1 MPIVAPPRDASYVP
15 IGYCPACGYPCDP
28 GRCAECGR
36 EVKRPLRRDPRVGVG
51 RLLRFGRTVAVTIVL
66 LGGVGY
72 GALAWAYRYAP
83 SDAVSAVA
91 DAELWGLS
99 SIAIDMISWRWAEF
113 DRQSIA
119 HVERIRA
126 EIAATPD
133 HSWAGDYR
141 EANSDFPD
149 RLYVAPGG
157 GMAEYWASLCG
168 FAKRVGPDRM
178 GTFVS
183 DSGDEL
189 CFDELEF
196 VWRTGITERITF
208 AKFRWGAR
216 SCLINTNSI
225 PSEDAAPVP
234 LLGAL
239 HFIYFRVSEAHLP
252 FVGTPE
258 LPDEWRRAF
267 QTRWR
272 LATITSVHID
282 PDETH
287 DSDRKSF
294 VVSCQVDVPVS
305 RERTIIGLFADMPRA
320 AVSPGTGEFDTLAY
334 YAVVQAGES
343 LVEPQIGWQFAYD
356 WDDSAE
362 EGEAEF
368 VGSDSA
374 TAEANQATP

>member
-1 MPIVAPPRDASYVP
+1 MPDVAPRRDASYVP
-15 IGYCPACGYPCDP
+15 VGYCPTCGYPCDP

-36 EVKRPLRRDPRVGVG
+36 DVKRPLRRDPRVGVG
-51 RLLRFGRTVAVTIVL
+51 RLFRVGRRIAVVMFVL
-66 LGGVGY
+66 SAVGC

-83 SDAVSAVA
+83 SDAVSAAA
-91 DAELWGLS
+91 DSEVWGLN
-99 SIAIDMISWRWAEF
+99 SIAIDIIAWRWAEY
-113 DRQSIA
+113 DRHSIE
-119 HVERIRA
+119 HENRIRA
-126 EIAATPD
+126 EIAAKPD
-133 HSWAGDYR
+133 HPWAGEYR
-141 EANSDFPD
+141 EANSDYPD
-149 RLYVAPGG
+149 RLYVAPGR
-157 GMAEYWASLCG
+157 GMAEYWTSLCG
-168 FAKRVGPDRM
+168 FGKRSGPDRM

-183 DSGDEL
+183 GSGDEL

-196 VWRTGITERITF
+196 VWSTGITERITF

-216 SCLINTNSI
+216 TCLINTDSI
-225 PSEDAAPVP
+225 PSKDAAPVP

-239 HFIYFRVSEAHLP
+239 HFVYFRVSEVHLP

-267 QTRWR
+267 QTHWR

-305 RERTIIGLFADMPRA
+305 HERTIIGLFADMPRA

-343 LVEPQIGWQFAYD
+343 LVEPQVGWQFAYD
-356 WDDSAE
+356 WDDAAE
-362 EGEAEF
+362 EGDAKF
-368 VGSDSA
+368 VDSDSA
-374 TAEANQATP
+374 AADASQAMP